1 MAQYEIYTDATI
13 DLPPNIVEDIGI
25 KVIPMDFEMNGKAYS
40 HYPDER
46 ELDSKK
52 FYKLLQ
58 EGEMVTTTQITPSR
72 FVEYFTPTLEKGK
85 DILYIGFSSGLSGTY
100 GSSKVA
106 IQSLKEKYPDRTIM
120 SVDSLCASSGEG
132 LLVYL
137 ASKEKEKGKS
147 LEELYNWVEET
158 YLYNGLK

>member
-13 DLPPNIVEDIGI
+13 DLPPEIVEDIGI

-72 FVEYFTPTLEKGK
+72 FIEYFTPTLEKGK
-85 DILYIGFSSGLSGTY
+85 DILYIGFSSG
-100 GSSKVA
+100 
-106 IQSLKEKYPDRTIM
+106 
-120 SVDSLCASSGEG
+120 
-132 LLVYL
+132 
-137 ASKEKEKGKS
+137 
-147 LEELYNWVEET
+147 
-158 YLYNGLK
+158 

>member
-1 MAQYEIYTDATI
+1 M
-13 DLPPNIVEDIGI
+13 
-25 KVIPMDFEMNGKAYS
+25 
-40 HYPDER
+40 
-46 ELDSKK
+46 
-52 FYKLLQ
+52 
-58 EGEMVTTTQITPSR
+58 
-72 FVEYFTPTLEKGK
+72 
-85 DILYIGFSSGLSGTY
+85 SGTY

-147 LEELYNWVEET
+147 LEELYNWVEENRLNICHW
-158 YLYNGLK
+158 YKVDDLFHLKRGGRISSVAATFGTALNIKPLMNMNNSGKLQLVEKL